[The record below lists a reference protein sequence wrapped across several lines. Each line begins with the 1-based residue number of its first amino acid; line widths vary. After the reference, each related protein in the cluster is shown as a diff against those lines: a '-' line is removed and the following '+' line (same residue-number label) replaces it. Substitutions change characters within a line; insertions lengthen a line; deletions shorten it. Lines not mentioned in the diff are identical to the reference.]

1 MELPI
6 QIGLFLPHRAPM
18 LMVDEIVEID
28 DQSIKTEFII
38 KPENIFLQNSKLS
51 EVGIIENMAQT
62 ASGII
67 GKPQFDENA
76 HDKNFRL
83 SGYITRIENIEIFT
97 LPDVNAQL
105 ETYGKLVMNHTIGNM
120 FNCKI
125 ECKTYQGE
133 KTIAK
138 GFFNLIIRPQ
148 PL

>member
-28 DQSIKTEFII
+28 DDSIKTEFII
-38 KPENIFLQNSKLS
+38 KENNIFLQDQQLS

-83 SGYITRIENIEIFT
+83 SGYITRIENIEIFS
-97 LPDVNAQL
+97 LPDVNFQL
-105 ETYGKLVMNHTIGNM
+105 ATYGKLIANHTIGNM

-125 ECKTYQGE
+125 ECKAYQAE
-133 KTIAK
+133 KIIAK
-138 GFFNLIIRPQ
+138 GLFNLIIRPQ

>member
-6 QIGLFLPHRAPM
+6 QIGLFLPHRPPM

-38 KPENIFLQNSKLS
+38 KKENIFLQNNKLS

-67 GKPQFDENA
+67 GKPQFDENS
-76 HDKNFRL
+76 HNKNFRL

-97 LPDVNAQL
+97 LPGVNAQL
-105 ETYGKLVMNHTIGNM
+105 KTYGKLIVNHAIGNM

-125 ECKTYQGE
+125 ECKTYQEE

-138 GFFNLIIRPQ
+138 GLFNLIIRPQ